1 MKTLYSFAR
10 LTDPRATEQELY
22 DLLRDLRPDAIDS
35 DSYRQIISLLKDAA
49 DPQALDFLS
58 GLDASDHLFDCS
70 GTGGS
75 GLPRFNTST
84 AVAFVLACAGVK
96 VVKFGNRAASGRTG
110 SFDFLDGLGYPSV
123 NSCEI
128 ASTLMAET
136 GLVFLFAPAI
146 YPALARLA
154 AVRRIISGSTVMNF
168 VGPLL
173 NPVRISYR
181 LLGVSHPR
189 MQNEIAQVLADDR
202 DIQNALL
209 VRGDRGLDE
218 IDSVGNTFVTS
229 VSSGQIQS
237 SVICADS
244 HTSAAG
250 KSASKMPFVSSFSVA
265 DNVAAFF
272 RVLAGKVQ
280 DEAFQLVVLNAG
292 AALHVANVVSNLDDG
307 CLLAEELLI
316 SGRVL
321 RMYQSCRRV
330 YERVS
335 CGNVSRKVERNS
347 SCEAKLSS

>member
-1 MKTLYSFAR
+1 MKTMYSIAR
-10 LTDPRATEQELY
+10 LTDRRATEEELFS
-22 DLLRDLRPDAIDS
+22 LLQALRPDTIDP
-35 DSYRQIISLLKDAA
+35 DSYRQIIALLKDAV
-49 DPQALDFLS
+49 DPQALESLS
-58 GLDASDHLFDCS
+58 GLDAEGHLFDCS

-110 SFDFLDGLGYPSV
+110 SFDFLDGLGYPSL

-154 AVRRIISGSTVMNF
+154 AVRRNIAGSTVMNF

-173 NPVRISYR
+173 NPVLISYR
-181 LLGVSHPR
+181 LIGVSQQK
-189 MQNEIAQVLADDR
+189 MQDLIAGYLAHDE
-202 DIQNALL
+202 DIRNALV
-209 VRGDRGLDE
+209 VRSERGLDE

-229 VSSGQIQS
+229 VASGQIRR
-237 SVICADS
+237 SVMCADS
-244 HTSAAG
+244 Y
-250 KSASKMPFVSSFSVA
+250 KSAVVVPASEIPSVSSFSVA
-265 DNVAAFF
+265 DNVASFF
-272 RVLAGKVQ
+272 RVLAGKVE

-292 AALHVANVVSNLDDG
+292 AALQVAKVVSDLAEG
-307 CLLAEELLI
+307 CFLAEELLV

-321 RMYQSCRRV
+321 RFYQSCRRV
-330 YERVS
+330 YERI
-335 CGNVSRKVERNS
+335 SR
-347 SCEAKLSS
+347 